1 MAGRFYLVLSTAPPR
16 QAGALAEKIIGGRLA
31 ACVNVVAGISSHY
44 VWKGKQAKSR
54 EALLVI
60 KTTAAKLGKLTR
72 FIEQNH
78 VYDVPEIIALP
89 FSRGSR
95 AYLRWLSKNAR

>member
-1 MAGRFYLVLSTAPPR
+1 MAGRFYLVLSTTPPR
-16 QAGALAEKIIGGRLA
+16 RAGALAEKIVGGRLA
-31 ACVNVVAGISSHY
+31 ACVNVIAGISSHY
-44 VWKGKQAKSR
+44 VWKGKKTRNR

-60 KTTAAKLGKLTR
+60 KTTGAKLGKLTR

-78 VYDVPEIIALP
+78 PYEVPEIIALP

-95 AYLRWLSKNAR
+95 AYLRWLSESVR